1 MAAEIPSGSSLMMI
15 SAANKSATVPRK
27 APRKKPT
34 GVLTRDKRRLL
45 PTAPAMTLVAP
56 ADDDGDEGRRHELLA
71 HEGHDGCRWREQRP
85 GQSRERR
92 AERESHH
99 VDAARVDPERSR
111 HRRILHGRPRLE
123 ADVRAV
129 VDPPKGG
136 DEQRGDQE
144 HGNPVVRK
152 RILAERDIA
161 RGDLDRR
168 HEGAKEQQ
176 EALRQDKAHAPGDDQ
191 RPQFPAVEAPDDRRF
206 EHGAENSNRDKSDDR
221 RQPERRS
228 PAVGRRGGIRSH
240 HHQFA
245 MREVDDVHHAEDDD
259 QPERAQQQERRVGAE
274 LIDDA
279 RDDPDHVHVKIRWFR
294 KDGGPKGAAVRVEPL

>member
-1 MAAEIPSGSSLMMI
+1 MM
-15 SAANKSATVPRK
+15 SAASRSATVPRK

-34 GVLTRDKRRLL
+34 GVFTRDKRRLL

-56 ADDDGDEGRRHELLA
+56 PTMTVMKAGATNCWPMKGMMDVVGASNAPESPARR
-71 HEGHDGCRWREQRP
+71 RP
-85 GQSRERR
+85 
-92 AERESHH
+92 ERESHH

-111 HRRILHGRPRLE
+111 HRWILHGRPGLE

-136 DEQRGDQE
+136 DEQRGDEE

-152 RILAERDIA
+152 RILAEGDIA
-161 RGDLDRR
+161 LGDLNWR

-206 EHGAENSNRDKSDDR
+206 EQQR
-221 RQPERRS
+221 RKFQPRQKR
-228 PAVGRRGGIRSH
+228 
-240 HHQFA
+240 
-245 MREVDDVHHAEDDD
+245 
-259 QPERAQQQERRVGAE
+259 
-274 LIDDA
+274 
-279 RDDPDHVHVKIRWFR
+279 
-294 KDGGPKGAAVRVEPL
+294 